1 MASQTST
8 AGHSRPRTKSQ
19 PSFSPVPLRTVTA
32 WASDAGRTGTPY
44 PQLQKILIT
53 WMNVCLRKAGSTIVV
68 KKLAELRNK
77 RVFHW
82 ALLAILG
89 ETIPHVNGTS
99 GMSEEEISADDW
111 ALLEKHMIRLS
122 GVSKD
127 MVESDFA
134 SGLALL
140 WCLFT
145 TVQTKRLAGG
155 KQAAEADSASSSN
168 EVSTSNAATAEADH
182 PRVSFYTALQK
193 WFTACV
199 ASVDSALVVQDLHLS
214 WCDGQYFRAILRA
227 IPANEVRQ
235 PAPEVDEHSSITDI
249 MQQLKDFLGLDAD
262 RLLTESDF
270 QSKRNLE
277 SMAMLVNL
285 TLIHEQ
291 FFMRFPRFSKSL
303 ALPEVAEVHSRCSD
317 LKSHYDRCL
326 RRYNSL
332 CPDDPGISIVTSVT
346 EDRLRECNHGYFVK
360 LLIIANGV
368 CHHRTGD
375 CQAVRNA
382 AGKLYNMWQVKRRR
396 VWQAL
401 LADRLSH
408 LDMELSKKLK
418 TSSKTREMVQEQLPC
433 TAEQLSV
440 LHSTCRE
447 AVSSTS
453 ILSMQA
459 KSDIRHIERFV
470 EQNSMLCE
478 GAGDMLR
485 AMSAC
490 QKASSMCR
498 KWCAESKDWLDG
510 LTQAC
515 QYLDLLV
522 EVEHAVAELHSG
534 IDSLSSYGDLKSY
547 LDRRKHLLEKV
558 SDFEDKLRAS
568 QNKITSF
575 LLQEAVRLLDNR
587 IEQCHHQLSQL
598 SNEQQQVKH
607 RQWQEFVSECESCRK
622 LLQQAPAGAE
632 QSSDTSGED
641 VFLQNVSRKL
651 SDLERR
657 LAGLGDTSNPIMCIS
672 SQISVL
678 QSNLNE
684 QQASGLVDDVDT
696 LAQQL
701 RSSLQDQQS
710 SSLDS
715 ELDYTELQ
723 REIQKLQDLEGLMH
737 RLENSIVKICR
748 LLDLDIL
755 RVESVAAPEMK
766 KYTCKIRL
774 WQCIVDDVQV
784 FLPGWRKRLEFYSMS
799 SPLRDELNRAAVLIQ
814 GNDAF
819 TGPLQVI
826 QSQLENLQSTKE
838 KLEKMKADF
847 NKLNEVAEDLAD
859 LGVDFDQEGATL
871 HRLEAVLLSL
881 ETTCTK
887 GRERLVPLVE
897 EWRYF
902 TDEMQQAWDDA
913 ACARSNAEELVG
925 RIEKE
930 PDAAEYTSLAFDVQS
945 VVSKHDDVLHES
957 RRLKTK
963 FEDELHPG
971 CREDDALVVTKQ
983 LQDLSEICESLGR
996 KSQWLCFTPLIWV
1009 ARSRNLLNELKWW
1022 LPNDCGPNERFLQQL
1037 EMYTGQTASVLE
1049 RLASDARLYAPEQRQ
1064 QDSETEAEV
1073 RRIAASF
1080 DLVTAAA
1087 SIWEIQANLHADLN
1101 RRLSHL
1107 EQAVRDCEDIA
1118 DLEMADE
1125 KLTYLSQCDEQETPI
1140 IQECLLELK
1149 NTTESV
1155 EMGEAELAYITVKH
1169 WNNVYDKVNSRLC
1182 SVRVQVDGE
1191 RGRIQSMLHE
1201 PLETFSR
1208 KMTTLQETLAQ
1219 ARSLVTECE
1228 ELDPADITPGLV
1240 EDVEA
1245 MFGFEGEEEFSQ
1257 LLTDCEASIDSIAV
1271 FSKSADV
1278 EDYARQLED
1287 SEGLWQELR
1296 GHDCLVLV
1304 NFHLKNKTMSATLD
1318 AWNQQLDRADALTAF
1333 DPHLA
1338 DEIEQLQAL
1347 FGEDSPECDYAVG
1360 LLGELEELCTSSTAR
1375 SQDLAP
1381 LLRASESQRW
1391 RVLEH
1396 ASASV
1401 QRLQELSQQML
1412 PSQKLEELRKLVGR
1426 IEVDVKSFGALLDSV
1441 DEVHIVEHTIQSI
1454 QADLQAACQQKEALH
1469 DQVASSDLDTMTTS
1483 MEAISAKVNLELK
1496 RLSAFQSIWATR
1508 LTRSASLQ
1516 QQQAAL
1522 QAALNGLSQ
1531 FNNWNSTYRA
1541 AIRLLQGSPQTAT
1554 AVEQTF
1560 LLLNDCDFSL
1570 LEYISEPFSGRIS
1583 DETQALGRQGSEL
1596 LLIWQ
1601 KWKDAYQLW
1610 SDVLAGQQTIVQFLE
1625 SVKSCCSGQLLASL
1639 SSLDLLK
1646 NQLLSYGEEVAHISN
1661 LLSNSIGNLIPEKFR
1676 TEVEALPSALKQRY
1690 TSVKALADVFFPAA
1704 KAASHLQASI
1714 AQVTPAVAEGLACL
1728 TRLGAV
1734 LGPHDA
1740 IVAAQASMKECFTG
1754 DWTLEKLDTVIES
1767 CYEMG
1772 TELSGA
1778 LGRAELRASQFP
1790 EFSDVME
1797 HVSNLKREV
1806 ERLGDLHKDT
1816 SGALEELGE
1825 MWSQLEGS
1833 CGELRAYV
1841 KDCRKVFPTTQEL
1854 ENAASRHEV
1863 CATRLDELRTSI
1875 RTAQRKA
1882 MLVQGSVGELQTRCE
1897 SDGPLCD
1904 RLTRQYRDVKAFPI
1918 ALELVGKLLEVL
1930 VNSGIVQPLLLANE
1944 ADLQNESIKC
1954 QVASQ
1959 SLAGLRK
1966 RLDNMNASIQ
1976 ASYGS
1981 DGELTSLATEEGVVR
1996 QQLEQRLATVS
2007 RLREMWSKAKKEISS
2022 VMEWTRATEAELE
2035 TLLTEDIAEMSSC
2048 SEQLGRMQG
2057 LVSQAQQHQE
2067 KMKQFGA
2074 QFAKLESIAPPRSTI
2089 PRPPPSRSI
2098 DTIEE
2103 GDEEE
2108 DKDAPRS
2115 DIEALQQRYADSNHQ
2130 LEALL
2135 QKLSA
2140 RQALLLEKLKH
2151 WSQVWTRVDYMRKV
2165 CEQVQEGLSQVNTA
2179 SMQYARWPEEMER
2192 VKELEEVLTSETVMT
2207 SLQSL
2212 IESISD
2218 DDASDGDDTDGSG
2231 SARIRAVVAHRQ
2243 TLLDGVMECRQE
2255 LNSMAVV
2262 KVTYRGKLMEVET
2275 GNKQA
2280 AMKYKQLC
2288 RPLDTWDAVGEY
2300 KCSAVSL
2307 RQALSERQGQ
2317 LAELQGLF
2325 GRMEHHIV
2333 DDSATNTRHT
2343 QCRSQY
2349 EQLTEKAGQLADA
2362 LTCGENQHNE
2372 FQDSCV
2378 ALSNLFARCNRLEGD
2393 LSGCDN
2399 EADLQAHLQD
2409 LSALSTRLNASEAD
2423 ERRIGELAGSLQ
2435 RSSVHHSHAAVAEL
2449 TDSLD
2454 RVRASRQSCQALLAE
2469 LRREWQGVG
2478 GKLPAARRVLRDA
2491 EVALDELQG
2500 ITERRVPVGSDVRTN
2515 GDAFSAALSRACHEA
2530 SEANRSLQN
2539 LSASLSTKISNTLG
2553 VPERLKI
2560 HWERWSRL
2568 EAEAMAS
2575 QEQASDNH
2583 DKWTGHWHD
2592 VELIEQWISGVL
2604 KNIRTLRATSLSSAW
2619 KLRATAE
2626 ELKMLLSTSSLDE
2639 NTCTA
2644 QGAIL
2649 TQLVSEADEFC
2660 RLAPHSEANEVH
2672 AQRLGGLEEQL
2683 QTLGEEAQALQTTT
2697 NARLELLNNID
2708 GFIDMLTSLNGAA
2721 TSSAES
2727 LGSTGVRS
2735 ASLWCLQDIS
2745 SNFSNLHTQ
2754 LDDLVSECA
2763 RLKASGAIL
2772 ERVELSQ
2779 DLWVMLQ
2786 RTVQEALGTQKARRT
2801 SPSTSRIVHSRPRSA
2816 RTALV
2821 SSRTVFQQLP
2831 ALLLLGIVLVIL
2843 YLVTLQR

>member
-1863 CATRLDELRTSI
+1863 CATRLDVSGLI
-1875 RTAQRKA
+1875 
-1882 MLVQGSVGELQTRCE
+1882 C
-1897 SDGPLCD
+1897 
-1904 RLTRQYRDVKAFPI
+1904 PI
-1918 ALELVGKLLEVL
+1918 ADHTSVF
-1930 VNSGIVQPLLLANE
+1930 
-1944 ADLQNESIKC
+1944 
-1954 QVASQ
+1954 
-1959 SLAGLRK
+1959 
-1966 RLDNMNASIQ
+1966 IQ
-1976 ASYGS
+1976 
-1981 DGELTSLATEEGVVR
+1981 
-1996 QQLEQRLATVS
+1996 
-2007 RLREMWSKAKKEISS
+2007 
-2022 VMEWTRATEAELE
+2022 
-2035 TLLTEDIAEMSSC
+2035 
-2048 SEQLGRMQG
+2048 
-2057 LVSQAQQHQE
+2057 
-2067 KMKQFGA
+2067 
-2074 QFAKLESIAPPRSTI
+2074 
-2089 PRPPPSRSI
+2089 
-2098 DTIEE
+2098 
-2103 GDEEE
+2103 
-2108 DKDAPRS
+2108 
-2115 DIEALQQRYADSNHQ
+2115 
-2130 LEALL
+2130 
-2135 QKLSA
+2135 
-2140 RQALLLEKLKH
+2140 
-2151 WSQVWTRVDYMRKV
+2151 
-2165 CEQVQEGLSQVNTA
+2165 
-2179 SMQYARWPEEMER
+2179 
-2192 VKELEEVLTSETVMT
+2192 
-2207 SLQSL
+2207 
-2212 IESISD
+2212 
-2218 DDASDGDDTDGSG
+2218 
-2231 SARIRAVVAHRQ
+2231 
-2243 TLLDGVMECRQE
+2243 
-2255 LNSMAVV
+2255 
-2262 KVTYRGKLMEVET
+2262 
-2275 GNKQA
+2275 
-2280 AMKYKQLC
+2280 
-2288 RPLDTWDAVGEY
+2288 
-2300 KCSAVSL
+2300 
-2307 RQALSERQGQ
+2307 
-2317 LAELQGLF
+2317 
-2325 GRMEHHIV
+2325 
-2333 DDSATNTRHT
+2333 
-2343 QCRSQY
+2343 
-2349 EQLTEKAGQLADA
+2349 
-2362 LTCGENQHNE
+2362 
-2372 FQDSCV
+2372 
-2378 ALSNLFARCNRLEGD
+2378 
-2393 LSGCDN
+2393 
-2399 EADLQAHLQD
+2399 
-2409 LSALSTRLNASEAD
+2409 
-2423 ERRIGELAGSLQ
+2423 
-2435 RSSVHHSHAAVAEL
+2435 
-2449 TDSLD
+2449 
-2454 RVRASRQSCQALLAE
+2454 
-2469 LRREWQGVG
+2469 
-2478 GKLPAARRVLRDA
+2478 
-2491 EVALDELQG
+2491 
-2500 ITERRVPVGSDVRTN
+2500 
-2515 GDAFSAALSRACHEA
+2515 
-2530 SEANRSLQN
+2530 
-2539 LSASLSTKISNTLG
+2539 
-2553 VPERLKI
+2553 
-2560 HWERWSRL
+2560 
-2568 EAEAMAS
+2568 
-2575 QEQASDNH
+2575 
-2583 DKWTGHWHD
+2583 
-2592 VELIEQWISGVL
+2592 
-2604 KNIRTLRATSLSSAW
+2604 
-2619 KLRATAE
+2619 
-2626 ELKMLLSTSSLDE
+2626 
-2639 NTCTA
+2639 
-2644 QGAIL
+2644 
-2649 TQLVSEADEFC
+2649 
-2660 RLAPHSEANEVH
+2660 EVH
-2672 AQRLGGLEEQL
+2672 VY
-2683 QTLGEEAQALQTTT
+2683 
-2697 NARLELLNNID
+2697 
-2708 GFIDMLTSLNGAA
+2708 
-2721 TSSAES
+2721 
-2727 LGSTGVRS
+2727 LGSS
-2735 ASLWCLQDIS
+2735 I
-2745 SNFSNLHTQ
+2745 HY
-2754 LDDLVSECA
+2754 
-2763 RLKASGAIL
+2763 
-2772 ERVELSQ
+2772 
-2779 DLWVMLQ
+2779 
-2786 RTVQEALGTQKARRT
+2786 
-2801 SPSTSRIVHSRPRSA
+2801 P
-2816 RTALV
+2816 
-2821 SSRTVFQQLP
+2821 
-2831 ALLLLGIVLVIL
+2831 
-2843 YLVTLQR
+2843 